1 MSSMY
6 LFSIDTIE
14 TDIPTYIFSTCYEC
28 SHVIIGIFEI
38 WSSPKQQQQ
47 HKRKT
52 MSTWWICCEKKFWH
66 VHFARMIKVNSKN
79 ICTFFFKSDLP
90 PRCSQ
95 AKKSV
100 KKSTEYHTG
109 PRENSVYFLN
119 PLKGYL
125 LNQFSLKTFTILT
138 KKCGKI
144 IIF

>member
-66 VHFARMIKVNSKN
+66 VHFALMIKVNWKN
-79 ICTFFFKSDLP
+79 ICTFFSSQICHRDAHRPKNQLKSQLNTTLGQEKIPSCLNHGFKPSERLP
-90 PRCSQ
+90 
-95 AKKSV
+95 
-100 KKSTEYHTG
+100 
-109 PRENSVYFLN
+109 
-119 PLKGYL
+119 
-125 LNQFSLKTFTILT
+125 I
-138 KKCGKI
+138 
-144 IIF
+144 